1 MKAFIVER
9 YGRKDGVR
17 FGDMPEPELRDDDV
31 LVRVHAAGVNLLD
44 SKFRNGEAS
53 AAFFSFFALEPTRR

>member
-1 MKAFIVER
+1 
-9 YGRKDGVR
+9 
-17 FGDMPEPELRDDDV
+17 MPEPELRDDDV